1 MKGRATGAPFFI
13 SATKAFPGAG
23 ATLRQVVRSAPRRAR
38 SQEIKDPIEASANQV
53 ESGARL
59 VDEASQTMRDIVGSI
74 ARVTDVMNEIMA
86 SSAEQREGIEQIKE
100 AIVQMDGV
108 TQQNA
113 ALVEEAAAAAHL
125 AK

>member
-1 MKGRATGAPFFI
+1 M
-13 SATKAFPGAG
+13 
-23 ATLRQVVRSAPRRAR
+23 VRSAPRRAR

-74 ARVTDVMNEIMA
+74 ARVTDDRNEIMA
-86 SSAEQREGIEQIKE
+86 TSAEQSEGIE
-100 AIVQMDGV
+100 QMDGV
-108 TQQNA
+108 TQRNA